1 MQEHHASSN
10 LTELAPCAQ
19 FFVAVKFQT
28 SAHALDENP
37 IYTEGAKLF
46 KRLDTNQSGTL
57 DRLELSIG
65 LKADPTFVTL
75 LGNDDA
81 LAMTLLDSD
90 QSGEITW
97 AEFEDMLKSAA
108 GVESREDAYSY

>member
-1 MQEHHASSN
+1 M
-10 LTELAPCAQ
+10 
-19 FFVAVKFQT
+19 
-28 SAHALDENP
+28 
-37 IYTEGAKLF
+37 
-46 KRLDTNQSGTL
+46 
-57 DRLELSIG
+57 
-65 LKADPTFVTL
+65 TL